1 MTARSIL
8 VYHPEPGEAQA
19 YARLIK
25 QPKPPFAVAVC
36 ATPGEAARHV
46 ADAEVLYAWNFPR
59 ELLPRAARLRWVQN
73 MGAGVERFMVP

>member
-19 YARLIK
+19 YARLIT

-36 ATPGEAARHV
+36 ATPAQ
-46 ADAEVLYAWNFPR
+46 AEPHIPHAHILAKIRVLP
-59 ELLPRAARLRWVQN
+59 
-73 MGAGVERFMVP
+73 

>member
-25 QPKPPFAVAVC
+25 QPKPPFTVAVC
-36 ATPGEAARHV
+36 ATPEIGRASC
-46 ADAEVLYAWNFPR
+46 R
-59 ELLPRAARLRWVQN
+59 ERV
-73 MGAGVERFMVP
+73 